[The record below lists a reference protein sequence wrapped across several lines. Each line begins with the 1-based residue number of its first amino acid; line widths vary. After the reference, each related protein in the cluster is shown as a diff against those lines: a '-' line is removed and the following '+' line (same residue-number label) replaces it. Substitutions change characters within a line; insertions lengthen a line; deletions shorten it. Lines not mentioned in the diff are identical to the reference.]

1 MTVPIT
7 AERPTLC
14 RMTARRGPHL
24 AVPRL
29 SLAVAVAFAGLAAVV
44 AAQGR
49 VLLHDCVSAAG
60 VLGPLG
66 LRLSVLRD
74 AADCPEGTYGLGTMS
89 QGAVVLLSVA
99 APVAALYL
107 LLTACGVGLSAL
119 LVRAARQ
126 VRLLVGRAPARR
138 ADVPSRPLP
147 VRSRV
152 RLQPGPVVPTW
163 TGRVLVGSIARRGPP
178 APA

>member
-1 MTVPIT
+1 
-7 AERPTLC
+7 
-14 RMTARRGPHL
+14 MTARRGPHL
-24 AVPRL
+24 AAPRL
-29 SLAVAVAFAGLAAVV
+29 SLAAAVVLAGLAAVV

-74 AADCPEGTYGLGTMS
+74 AADCPEGAYGLGTMS

-99 APVAALYL
+99 APVAALYV

-126 VRLLVGRAPARR
+126 VRQLAGRALRGVLR
-138 ADVPSRPLP
+138 AVPPLP
-147 VRSRV
+147 VAVRSGV
-152 RLQPGPVVPTW
+152 GVPQGRTVPAW
-163 TGRVLVGSIARRGPP
+163 TERVLTGGIARRGPP
-178 APA
+178 VVVA

>member
-1 MTVPIT
+1 
-7 AERPTLC
+7 
-14 RMTARRGPHL
+14 MTARRGPHL
-24 AVPRL
+24 AAARL
-29 SLAVAVAFAGLAAVV
+29 SLGAAVVLAGLAAVV

-74 AADCPEGTYGLGTMS
+74 AADCPEGAYGLGAMS

-107 LLTACGVGLSAL
+107 LLTACGIGLSAL
-119 LVRAARQ
+119 LLRAARQ
-126 VRLLVGRAPARR
+126 VRQLAGRALRGALR
-138 ADVPSRPLP
+138 AVPPLP
-147 VRSRV
+147 VTARR
-152 RLQPGPVVPTW
+152 GAGVPLGQVLPAW
-163 TGRVLVGSIARRGPP
+163 TERVLVGSIARRGPP
-178 APA
+178 VVVA

>member
-1 MTVPIT
+1 MIT
-7 AERPTLC
+7 AARSTLC
-14 RMTARRGPHL
+14 RMIARGGPHR

-99 APVAALYL
+99 APVASLYL

-126 VRLLVGRAPARR
+126 VRLLVGRALRGALR
-138 ADVPSRPLP
+138 AVRPLP
-147 VRSRV
+147 VDAFGGAGV
-152 RLQPGPVVPTW
+152 EPGPVVATW
-163 TGRVLVGSIARRGPP
+163 TERVLMGSIARRGPP
-178 APA
+178 AVA

>member
-1 MTVPIT
+1 
-7 AERPTLC
+7 
-14 RMTARRGPHL
+14 MTARRGPHL
-24 AVPRL
+24 AAPRL
-29 SLAVAVAFAGLAAVV
+29 SLAVAVVLAGLAAVV

-74 AADCPEGTYGLGTMS
+74 AADCPEGAYGLGTMS

-126 VRLLVGRAPARR
+126 VRQLAGRALRGALRAVPA
-138 ADVPSRPLP
+138 LP
-147 VRSRV
+147 VVV
-152 RLQPGPVVPTW
+152 RGGSSVPLGRAVPAW
-163 TGRVLVGSIARRGPP
+163 TERVLLDCIARRGPP
-178 APA
+178 VVLA

>member
-1 MTVPIT
+1 MTPPRST
-7 AERPTLC
+7 AARPTLC
-14 RMTARRGPHL
+14 RMTARRGPL
-24 AVPRL
+24 RASSRL
-29 SLAVAVAFAGLAAVV
+29 SLVGAVLFAGLAAVV

-60 VLGPLG
+60 ALGPLG

-74 AADCPEGTYGLGTMS
+74 ATDCPEGAYGLGTVS

-126 VRLLVGRAPARR
+126 VRRLVGRTLRGGSRPA
-138 ADVPSRPLP
+138 RPLP
-147 VRSRV
+147 VGARA
-152 RLQPGPVVPTW
+152 RLVPGAVATTW
-163 TGRVLVGSIARRGPP
+163 TERMLVSSIARRGPP

>member
-1 MTVPIT
+1 
-7 AERPTLC
+7 
-14 RMTARRGPHL
+14 MTARRGPHL
-24 AVPRL
+24 AAPRL
-29 SLAVAVAFAGLAAVV
+29 SLAAAVVLAGLAAVV

-74 AADCPEGTYGLGTMS
+74 AADCPEGAYGLGTVS

-107 LLTACGVGLSAL
+107 LLTVCGVGLSAL
-119 LVRAARQ
+119 CVRAARQ
-126 VRLLVGRAPARR
+126 VRQLAGRALRGALR
-138 ADVPSRPLP
+138 
-147 VRSRV
+147 
-152 RLQPGPVVPTW
+152 VVPPPPVDVRDGAPVPL
-163 TGRVLVGSIARRGPP
+163 GRVVAVWTERVLMGCVARRGPP
-178 APA
+178 VVLA

>member
-1 MTVPIT
+1 MIS
-7 AERPTLC
+7 
-14 RMTARRGPHL
+14 RRGPHL
-24 AVPRL
+24 AVARL
-29 SLAVAVAFAGLAAVV
+29 SLVAAVASAGLAAVV

-74 AADCPEGTYGLGTMS
+74 AADCPDGAYGLGAVS

-99 APVAALYL
+99 VPVAALYL

-126 VRLLVGRAPARR
+126 VGRLVGRALRGGLRSA
-138 ADVPSRPLP
+138 RPLP
-147 VRSRV
+147 VAVRV
-152 RLQPGPVVPTW
+152 RSVPQPVVPSW
-163 TGRVLVGSIARRGPP
+163 TDRVLVGSIARRGPP
-178 APA
+178 AVA

>member
-1 MTVPIT
+1 MI
-7 AERPTLC
+7 
-14 RMTARRGPHL
+14 ARGGPHR

-74 AADCPEGTYGLGTMS
+74 AADCPEGTYGLGSMS

-99 APVAALYL
+99 APVASLYL
-107 LLTACGVGLSAL
+107 LLTVCGVGLSAL

-126 VRLLVGRAPARR
+126 VRLLVGRALRGALR
-138 ADVPSRPLP
+138 AVGPMP
-147 VRSRV
+147 VHGRL
-152 RLQPGPVVPTW
+152 RLQPGPVVATW
-163 TGRVLVGSIARRGPP
+163 TERVLVGSIARRGPP
-178 APA
+178 AVA

>member
-1 MTVPIT
+1 MI
-7 AERPTLC
+7 
-14 RMTARRGPHL
+14 ARRGPHRAL
-24 AVPRL
+24 ARL
-29 SLAVAVAFAGLAAVV
+29 SLVSAFVFAGLAAAV

-49 VLLHDCVSAAG
+49 VLLHDCVSAGG

-74 AADCPEGTYGLGTMS
+74 AADCPDGAYGLGTMS

-99 APVAALYL
+99 MPVAALYL

-126 VRLLVGRAPARR
+126 VRLLVGRALR
-138 ADVPSRPLP
+138 AELRGVRPLP
-147 VRSRV
+147 VAVRV
-152 RLQPGPVVPTW
+152 RSVPQSEVPAW
-163 TGRVLVGSIARRGPP
+163 TDRVLVGSIARRGPP
-178 APA
+178 AVA

>member
-1 MTVPIT
+1 
-7 AERPTLC
+7 
-14 RMTARRGPHL
+14 MTARRGPHV
-24 AVPRL
+24 AAPRL
-29 SLAVAVAFAGLAAVV
+29 SVAAAAVLAGVAAVLAVH
-44 AAQGR
+44 GR

-74 AADCPEGTYGLGTMS
+74 AADCPEGAYGLGTMS

-107 LLTACGVGLSAL
+107 VLTACGVGLSAL

-126 VRLLVGRAPARR
+126 VRLLVGRALRGALRG
-138 ADVPSRPLP
+138 ARPLP
-147 VRSRV
+147 VEGRV
-152 RLQPGPVVPTW
+152 GVGVPLGQAVPAW

-178 APA
+178 AVA

>member
-1 MTVPIT
+1 
-7 AERPTLC
+7 
-14 RMTARRGPHL
+14 MTARRGPHR
-24 AVPRL
+24 AAPRL
-29 SLAVAVAFAGLAAVV
+29 SLVAAVAFAGLAAVV

-74 AADCPEGTYGLGTMS
+74 AADCPEGAYGLGTMS

-107 LLTACGVGLSAL
+107 LLTVCGVGLSAL

-126 VRLLVGRAPARR
+126 VRLLAGRALLGAVR
-138 ADVPSRPLP
+138 AVRPLP
-147 VRSRV
+147 VDARV
-152 RLQPGPVVPTW
+152 PLLATAVIPAW
-163 TGRVLVGSIARRGPP
+163 TERVLAGSIARRGPP
-178 APA
+178 VVA

>member
-1 MTVPIT
+1 MYGST

-24 AVPRL
+24 AASRL
-29 SLAVAVAFAGLAAVV
+29 SLTTAVVLAGIAAVV
-44 AAQGR
+44 GAQGR

-60 VLGPLG
+60 MLGPLG

-74 AADCPEGTYGLGTMS
+74 ATDCPEGTYGLGTMS

-119 LVRAARQ
+119 VVRAARQ
-126 VRLLVGRAPARR
+126 VRLLVTRALRGALRVER
-138 ADVPSRPLP
+138 ALP
-147 VRSRV
+147 VRGRV
-152 RLQPGPVVPTW
+152 RVQPGPVLPAW

-178 APA
+178 ATA